1 MALITGFPIELIL
14 LQDRLVVSPA
24 KVTAADADTAV
35 AVLEALADTV
45 GMLMPS
51 KLSSPFMLSGL
62 IFSIQSKSVTS
73 PVPSMLGTVE
83 SAPIDIPTIDARS
96 SNASLLAVKSTP
108 SSLVAP
114 LGGLFVPL
122 EVTSDCPPLLI
133 RWCKDDRFELVDPIP
148 EEELEEENEDVVDD
162 LEATLGP
169 EDPEIPDDEP
179 GELMFKSDTLLLL
192 LLLLI
197 IVLLLL
203 LLVLFVKTGSRPVK
217 DVVS

>member
-1 MALITGFPIELIL
+1 M
-14 LQDRLVVSPA
+14 VSPA
-24 KVTAADADTAV
+24 KVTAADAETAV
-35 AVLEALADTV
+35 AVLEAFADTV

-51 KLSSPFMLSGL
+51 KFSSPFMLSGL

-73 PVPSMLGTVE
+73 PPAPSMFGTVE

-96 SNASLLAVKSTP
+96 SKASLLAVKSTT

-122 EVTSDCPPLLI
+122 EVTSDCPPLLF

-148 EEELEEENEDVVDD
+148 EEELEEENEEVVDD